1 MQACAAALR
10 AERAR
15 IAGQVRQAENV
26 RAASRRTAG
35 ATFARTRW
43 LACMQRAD
51 ALASMHAARSARGC
65 VCGGMRTNTS
75 FEIQAPGV
83 RSPKKNGF
91 VIGVFLLMCPPCL
104 HRQSS
109 PPCAQFD
116 HRHLLVRVLRHR
128 CPRAAR
134 PLVWSF
140 TSSLSAKLQFSSFAP
155 KRWKNALFRKKKR
168 HHVTPQIRN

>member
-1 MQACAAALR
+1 MQHS
-10 AERAR
+10 AERRHGERRVPHSRGHVGWHACSAR
-15 IAGQVRQAENV
+15 MRSQ
-26 RAASRRTAG
+26 
-35 ATFARTRW
+35 
-43 LACMQRAD
+43 ACMQRGARAD
-51 ALASMHAARSARGC
+51 AFAEACEPILRLKFKLPVSAPR
-65 VCGGMRTNTS
+65 
-75 FEIQAPGV
+75 
-83 RSPKKNGF
+83 NGF